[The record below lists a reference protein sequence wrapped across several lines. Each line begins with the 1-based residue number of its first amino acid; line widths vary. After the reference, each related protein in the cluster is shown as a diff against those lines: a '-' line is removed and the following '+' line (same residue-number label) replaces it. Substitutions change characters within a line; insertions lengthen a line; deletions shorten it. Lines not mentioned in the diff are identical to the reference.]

1 MLFDSSKNLIGSLQ
15 IKDPYLWYKYT
26 IIGFIN
32 NIQSIGEIWNF
43 VLIVLITK
51 YTFIVKKF
59 CVKEPHRTEMSQ
71 ALSYK

>member
-1 MLFDSSKNLIGSLQ
+1 MIGSLQ
-15 IKDPYLWYKYT
+15 IKDPYLWYKYMDT

-51 YTFIVKKF
+51 YTCIVKKF

>member
-1 MLFDSSKNLIGSLQ
+1 MD
-15 IKDPYLWYKYT
+15 T

-51 YTFIVKKF
+51 YTCIVKKF
-59 CVKEPHRTEMSQ
+59 CVWKNRTEQ
-71 ALSYK
+71 KCHKH

>member
-1 MLFDSSKNLIGSLQ
+1 MD
-15 IKDPYLWYKYT
+15 T

-51 YTFIVKKF
+51 YTCIVKKF

-71 ALSYK
+71 ALNYK

>member
-1 MLFDSSKNLIGSLQ
+1 MIGSLQ
-15 IKDPYLWYKYT
+15 IKDPYLWYKYMDT

-51 YTFIVKKF
+51 YTCIVKKF
-59 CVKEPHRTEMSQ
+59 CVWKNRTEQ
-71 ALSYK
+71 KCHKH